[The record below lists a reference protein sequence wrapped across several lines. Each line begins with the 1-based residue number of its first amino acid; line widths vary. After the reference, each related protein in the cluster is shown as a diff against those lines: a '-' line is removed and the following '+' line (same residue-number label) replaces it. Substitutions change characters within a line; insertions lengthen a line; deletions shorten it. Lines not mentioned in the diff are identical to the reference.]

1 MLIHI
6 QKYKTYCF
14 SILVLCIS
22 SVAFSQT
29 SKKLSDAEI
38 KQIII
43 QNSINNYSGNCPC
56 PYNRTKNGSK
66 CGKRSAYSKPRGK
79 SPYCYESDISKKQ
92 VSEYRKN

>member
-1 MLIHI
+1 MLTHI
-6 QKYKTYCF
+6 QRYKIYSF
-14 SILVLCIS
+14 IILIFLGSSI
-22 SVAFSQT
+22 AFSQT

-43 QNSINNYSGNCPC
+43 QNSISNYSGNCPC

-92 VSEYRKN
+92 VSTYRKN